1 MTSITGTARKAASSW
16 GTALYHNYI
25 QHVSVQLNQAPSRGV
40 RTRAGFRRTPSSQD
54 RAPFDRPSLCEAFEG
69 ATQIDKAKAS
79 IRCTEQPTTIPESL
93 IGKAPTYSSTTAP
106 PTRRSTV
113 HRGFPTTL
121 PDRSDRPI
129 RIEGFEHSSRKSSRP
144 AASKST
150 FTDQPQQQERP
161 NVHKNNKPSSPT
173 PPTSTVAS
181 TKPAP
186 EKFPKK
192 LQAFPFVPGATTGE
206 LTKAHKFFFSP
217 AEFVKSATNLSMIPD
232 NTMIPEV
239 AFVGRSNIGKSSLIN
254 GLVNRNGLVKTS
266 SKPGHTRMMNFF
278 KLGDKLSL
286 VDMPGYGWKSRD
298 EWGGMII
305 SYLQNRKNLKR
316 IYILVDPSHGLKESD
331 TQIMKLLDSS
341 GLSYQVVLTKMD
353 RLSKTKYSAA
363 KAEIEAELV
372 KGAICCFPLVLGVS
386 SKTKDGLDEL
396 RAAIVKAGQLTL

>member
-1 MTSITGTARKAASSW
+1 M
-16 GTALYHNYI
+16 
-25 QHVSVQLNQAPSRGV
+25 
-40 RTRAGFRRTPSSQD
+40 
-54 RAPFDRPSLCEAFEG
+54 
-69 ATQIDKAKAS
+69 
-79 IRCTEQPTTIPESL
+79 TEQPTTISESV
-93 IGKAPTYSSTTAP
+93 IGKASTPSSTTSP

-113 HRGFPTTL
+113 HRGFPTTK
-121 PDRSDRPI
+121 PDRSDQPI
-129 RIEGFEHSSRKSSRP
+129 RIEGLAPLSLKSSRP
-144 AASKST
+144 AASKAK
-150 FTDQPQQQERP
+150 FTHQLQQQERP
-161 NVHKNNKPSSPT
+161 NVHKSNKASSST
-173 PPTSTVAS
+173 PPTSTAAS
-181 TKPAP
+181 TKPAS

-192 LQAFPFVPGATTGE
+192 LQVFPFVPGATTNE

-217 AEFVKSATNLSMIPD
+217 AEFVKSATDFSMIPE

-286 VDMPGYGWKSRD
+286 VDMPGYGWRSRD

-305 SYLQNRKNLKR
+305 SYLQNRKNLRR

-353 RLSKTKYSAA
+353 RLSKTKYSTA

-396 RAAIVKAGQLTL
+396 RAAIVKAGQLSL

>member
-1 MTSITGTARKAASSW
+1 MTSITGTAKKAASSW
-16 GTALYHNYI
+16 GAALYHNYI
-25 QHVSVQLNQAPSRGV
+25 QPVSVQLNQAPSRGV
-40 RTRAGFRRTPSSQD
+40 RTRAGFRRIPSSQD
-54 RAPFDRPSLCEAFEG
+54 RAPYDRPALSESVEG
-69 ATQIDKAKAS
+69 TAQIDKAKAS
-79 IRCTEQPTTIPESL
+79 ISTTEHPMTTSDSVIV
-93 IGKAPTYSSTTAP
+93 KAPTSSSTRAP

-113 HRGFPTTL
+113 HRGFPTTK

-129 RIEGFEHSSRKSSRP
+129 RIEGLAPPSLKANRP
-144 AASKST
+144 TTSKSPA
-150 FTDQPQQQERP
+150 FTDQQQPQQQQERP
-161 NVHKNNKPSSPT
+161 SGSKNNKSSSPT
-173 PPTSTVAS
+173 PPAS
-181 TKPAP
+181 TKPVP

-298 EWGGMII
+298 EWGGMIV
-305 SYLQNRKNLKR
+305 SYLQNRKNLRR

-331 TQIMKLLDSS
+331 SQIMKLLDSS